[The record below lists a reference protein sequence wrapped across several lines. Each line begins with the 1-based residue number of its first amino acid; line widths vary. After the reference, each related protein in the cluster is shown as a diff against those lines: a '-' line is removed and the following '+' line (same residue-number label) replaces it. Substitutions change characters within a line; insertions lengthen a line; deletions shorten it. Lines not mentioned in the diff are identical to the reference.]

1 MEPALQNRKAT
12 NVFLVGP
19 TGTGK
24 TSTAKQVLEAHFDGR
39 AACVNCWKYRT
50 AHEVLSE
57 ILLTFRIPAY
67 ARESVGEQVRKLEK
81 LAKSKSLVVYLDEVD
96 RLVDR
101 DLLYVLSRVGI
112 GLVLSSTHYHTL
124 SSLPSRITSSLGLS
138 EIQFPK
144 YTVEETIAI
153 VRDRVEQSV
162 RPGALR
168 TSLLKLSA
176 VLADG
181 DARVALETIRR
192 AALMAE
198 HNNSKRIELSYFDN
212 HSQAVFPRASFY
224 VVGKPSPAWND
235 PLVARSLEKLLLDF
249 ASPESIKVARSI
261 PEKDFSIREENRH
274 ALAADIGNTTVD
286 INLEAQTIAHH
297 CPIWAKSS
305 LEQKFCPH
313 VVKLF
318 LSIGPERARTTLALL
333 LSDLDSWKLSH
344 NDRFALI

>member
-1 MEPALQNRKAT
+1 MSDEPVIINELQLTEAFVPTTLIHRERQLKALEHCLEPALQNRRVT

-24 TSTAKQVLEAHFDGR
+24 TSVAKQVLEAHFDGR

-198 HNNSKRIELSYFDN
+198 HNNSKRIELADVKKAAKEAN
-212 HSQAVFPRASFY
+212 TLR
-224 VVGKPSPAWND
+224 
-235 PLVARSLEKLLLDF
+235 LEYLFSKLNKHQRIVYD
-249 ASPESIKVARSI
+249 
-261 PEKDFSIREENRH
+261 
-274 ALAADIGNTTVD
+274 ALAKRG
-286 INLEAQTIAHH
+286 
-297 CPIWAKSS
+297 
-305 LEQKFCPH
+305 
-313 VVKLF
+313 
-318 LSIGPERARTTLALL
+318 R
-333 LSDLDSWKLSH
+333 LDSGRLYRIYRRNAAKPVV
-344 NDRFALI
+344 DRAYRKYMKEMESLGLVKSEGEGRWRSYRHSTST